1 MEKITECSFL
11 VSEPFTYEMML
22 GEVGVTFTLY
32 PSYEV
37 TTMPAGYPDP
47 KNPMQEAE
55 EELCS
60 LCNINVTK
68 VEYACEPKRSMSLR
82 CAEILLN
89 TVMLVLPEFSDE
101 MQEHIEKDRKNTLEL
116 LAAAAEPDGYYQH
129 FDPSC

>member
-1 MEKITECSFL
+1 MYKITECSFL
-11 VSEPFTYEMML
+11 VSDPFTYEMQI

-47 KNPMQEAE
+47 RDPMQEAE

-60 LCNINVTK
+60 LCEINVTK
-68 VEYACEPKRSMSLR
+68 VEYFSEPKRRMSLR

-101 MQEHIEKDRKNTLEL
+101 LQEHIEKDRKNTLDL
-116 LAAAAEPDGYYQH
+116 LDAAQEPDGYFHSTRYT
-129 FDPSC
+129 D